1 MDERVERD
9 LTNKVGYA
17 KPPKHT
23 RFTKGRSGNPKGRPT
38 GSKNLATMM
47 IEELTQTVAI
57 VENGKR
63 TKVPKIRA
71 FDKRFNRAMVGD
83 FKALQQIVIMLRSHD
98 RTIRKTTQA
107 SRSTNSPNFISGQFR
122 RTWRIEST
130 HGRTH
135 PSFNYIRSKESR
147 GVATRAAVRISP
159 PRTCSHCAMI
169 PCSVKTN
176 PCSIAR

>member
-1 MDERVERD
+1 MDEHVERD

-47 IEELTQTVAI
+47 IEELTQPVAI

-63 TKVPKIRA
+63 TKIPKIRA
-71 FDKRFNRAMVGD
+71 AVRQALNRAMVGD

-98 RTIRKTTQA
+98 ALKR
-107 SRSTNSPNFISGQFR
+107 
-122 RTWRIEST
+122 
-130 HGRTH
+130 
-135 PSFNYIRSKESR
+135 
-147 GVATRAAVRISP
+147 VATTKPITNHPKDYANL
-159 PRTCSHCAMI
+159 
-169 PCSVKTN
+169 SVKEAAELYQRTL
-176 PCSIAR
+176 SEDWED

>member
-63 TKVPKIRA
+63 TKIPKIRA
-71 FDKRFNRAMVGD
+71 AVRQALNRAMVGD

-98 RTIRKTTQA
+98 ALKR
-107 SRSTNSPNFISGQFR
+107 
-122 RTWRIEST
+122 
-130 HGRTH
+130 
-135 PSFNYIRSKESR
+135 
-147 GVATRAAVRISP
+147 VATTKPITNHPKDYANL
-159 PRTCSHCAMI
+159 
-169 PCSVKTN
+169 SVKEAAELYQRTLSEDWEN
-176 PCSIAR
+176 

>member
-1 MDERVERD
+1 MDERVEGD

-47 IEELTQTVAI
+47 IEELTQPVAI

-63 TKVPKIRA
+63 TKIPKIRA
-71 FDKRFNRAMVGD
+71 AVRQALDRAMVGD

-98 RTIRKTTQA
+98 ALKR
-107 SRSTNSPNFISGQFR
+107 
-122 RTWRIEST
+122 
-130 HGRTH
+130 
-135 PSFNYIRSKESR
+135 
-147 GVATRAAVRISP
+147 VATTKPITNHPKDYANL
-159 PRTCSHCAMI
+159 
-169 PCSVKTN
+169 SVKEAAELYQRTL
-176 PCSIAR
+176 SEDWED

>member
-1 MDERVERD
+1 MDERVEGD

-23 RFTKGRSGNPKGRPT
+23 RFTKGRSGTPKGRPT

-63 TKVPKIRA
+63 TKIPKIRA
-71 FDKRFNRAMVGD
+71 AVRQALNRAMVGD

-98 RTIRKTTQA
+98 ALKR
-107 SRSTNSPNFISGQFR
+107 
-122 RTWRIEST
+122 
-130 HGRTH
+130 
-135 PSFNYIRSKESR
+135 
-147 GVATRAAVRISP
+147 VATVQRQ
-159 PRTCSHCAMI
+159 HL
-169 PCSVKTN
+169 
-176 PCSIAR
+176 

>member
-1 MDERVERD
+1 MEGD

-47 IEELTQTVAI
+47 IEELTQPVAI

-63 TKVPKIRA
+63 TKIPKIRA
-71 FDKRFNRAMVGD
+71 AVRQALNRAMVGD

-98 RTIRKTTQA
+98 ALKR
-107 SRSTNSPNFISGQFR
+107 
-122 RTWRIEST
+122 
-130 HGRTH
+130 
-135 PSFNYIRSKESR
+135 
-147 GVATRAAVRISP
+147 VATTKPITNYPKIYANL
-159 PRTCSHCAMI
+159 
-169 PCSVKTN
+169 SVKEAAELYQRTL
-176 PCSIAR
+176 SEDWED

>member
-38 GSKNLATMM
+38 GPKNLATMM

-63 TKVPKIRA
+63 TKIPKIRA
-71 FDKRFNRAMVGD
+71 AVRQALNRAMAGD

-98 RTIRKTTQA
+98 ALKRVVTTKPITIQPKDYANLSVVEAAELYQ
-107 SRSTNSPNFISGQFR
+107 
-122 RTWRIEST
+122 
-130 HGRTH
+130 
-135 PSFNYIRSKESR
+135 
-147 GVATRAAVRISP
+147 RALSEDWED
-159 PRTCSHCAMI
+159 
-169 PCSVKTN
+169 
-176 PCSIAR
+176 

>member
-1 MDERVERD
+1 MDERVEGD

-47 IEELTQTVAI
+47 IEELTQPVAI

-63 TKVPKIRA
+63 TKIPKIRA
-71 FDKRFNRAMVGD
+71 AVRQALNKAMVGD

-98 RTIRKTTQA
+98 ALKR
-107 SRSTNSPNFISGQFR
+107 
-122 RTWRIEST
+122 
-130 HGRTH
+130 
-135 PSFNYIRSKESR
+135 
-147 GVATRAAVRISP
+147 VATTKPITNHPKDYANL
-159 PRTCSHCAMI
+159 
-169 PCSVKTN
+169 SVKEAAELYQRTL
-176 PCSIAR
+176 SEDWED

>member
-1 MDERVERD
+1 MDELERD

-47 IEELTQTVAI
+47 IEELTKPVPI

-63 TKVPKIRA
+63 TKIPKIRA
-71 FDKRFNRAMVGD
+71 AVRQALNRATVGD

-98 RTIRKTTQA
+98 ALKR
-107 SRSTNSPNFISGQFR
+107 
-122 RTWRIEST
+122 
-130 HGRTH
+130 
-135 PSFNYIRSKESR
+135 
-147 GVATRAAVRISP
+147 VATTKPITNHPKDYANL
-159 PRTCSHCAMI
+159 
-169 PCSVKTN
+169 SVKEAAELYQRTL
-176 PCSIAR
+176 SEDWED

>member
-1 MDERVERD
+1 MNAWKD

-47 IEELTQTVAI
+47 IEELTQPVAI

-63 TKVPKIRA
+63 TKIPKIRA
-71 FDKRFNRAMVGD
+71 AVRQALNRAMVGD

-98 RTIRKTTQA
+98 ALKR
-107 SRSTNSPNFISGQFR
+107 
-122 RTWRIEST
+122 
-130 HGRTH
+130 
-135 PSFNYIRSKESR
+135 
-147 GVATRAAVRISP
+147 VATTKPITNHPKDYANL
-159 PRTCSHCAMI
+159 
-169 PCSVKTN
+169 SVKEAAELYQRTL
-176 PCSIAR
+176 SEDWED

>member
-1 MDERVERD
+1 MDERVEGD

-63 TKVPKIRA
+63 TKIPKIRA
-71 FDKRFNRAMVGD
+71 AVRQALNRAMVGD

-98 RTIRKTTQA
+98 ALKR
-107 SRSTNSPNFISGQFR
+107 
-122 RTWRIEST
+122 
-130 HGRTH
+130 
-135 PSFNYIRSKESR
+135 
-147 GVATRAAVRISP
+147 VATTKPITNHPKDYANL
-159 PRTCSHCAMI
+159 
-169 PCSVKTN
+169 SVKEAAELYQRTL
-176 PCSIAR
+176 SEDWED

>member
-1 MDERVERD
+1 MDELERD

-63 TKVPKIRA
+63 TKIPKIRA
-71 FDKRFNRAMVGD
+71 AVRQALNRAMVGD

-98 RTIRKTTQA
+98 ALKR
-107 SRSTNSPNFISGQFR
+107 
-122 RTWRIEST
+122 
-130 HGRTH
+130 
-135 PSFNYIRSKESR
+135 
-147 GVATRAAVRISP
+147 VATTKPITNHPKDYANLSVTEAAELYQ
-159 PRTCSHCAMI
+159 RTLSEDWED
-169 PCSVKTN
+169 
-176 PCSIAR
+176 

>member
-47 IEELTQTVAI
+47 IEELTQPVAI

-63 TKVPKIRA
+63 TKIPKIRA
-71 FDKRFNRAMVGD
+71 AVRQALNRAMVGD
-83 FKALQQIVIMLRSHD
+83 FKALQQIVIMVRSHD
-98 RTIRKTTQA
+98 ALKR
-107 SRSTNSPNFISGQFR
+107 
-122 RTWRIEST
+122 
-130 HGRTH
+130 
-135 PSFNYIRSKESR
+135 
-147 GVATRAAVRISP
+147 VATTKP
-159 PRTCSHCAMI
+159 I
-169 PCSVKTN
+169 PYYPKDYANLSVKEAAELYQRTL
-176 PCSIAR
+176 SEDWED

>member
-1 MDERVERD
+1 MDELERD

-63 TKVPKIRA
+63 TKIPKIRA
-71 FDKRFNRAMVGD
+71 AVRQALDRAMVGD

-98 RTIRKTTQA
+98 ALKR
-107 SRSTNSPNFISGQFR
+107 
-122 RTWRIEST
+122 
-130 HGRTH
+130 
-135 PSFNYIRSKESR
+135 
-147 GVATRAAVRISP
+147 VATTKPITNHPKDYANL
-159 PRTCSHCAMI
+159 
-169 PCSVKTN
+169 SVKEAAELYQRTL
-176 PCSIAR
+176 SEDWED

>member
-1 MDERVERD
+1 MDERVEGD

-38 GSKNLATMM
+38 GSKNFATMM

-63 TKVPKIRA
+63 TKIPKIRA
-71 FDKRFNRAMVGD
+71 AVRQALNRAMVGD

-98 RTIRKTTQA
+98 ALKR
-107 SRSTNSPNFISGQFR
+107 
-122 RTWRIEST
+122 
-130 HGRTH
+130 
-135 PSFNYIRSKESR
+135 
-147 GVATRAAVRISP
+147 VATTKP
-159 PRTCSHCAMI
+159 I
-169 PCSVKTN
+169 PNHPKDYTNLSVKEAMELYQRTL
-176 PCSIAR
+176 REDWED

>member
-23 RFTKGRSGNPKGRPT
+23 RFTKGRSGNPMGRPT

-71 FDKRFNRAMVGD
+71 AVRQALNRAMAGD
-83 FKALQQIVIMLRSHD
+83 FKALQQIVTMLRSHD
-98 RTIRKTTQA
+98 ALKRVAITKPTTNHPKDYTSLELQELAKLYERTLRED
-107 SRSTNSPNFISGQFR
+107 
-122 RTWRIEST
+122 WED
-130 HGRTH
+130 
-135 PSFNYIRSKESR
+135 
-147 GVATRAAVRISP
+147 
-159 PRTCSHCAMI
+159 
-169 PCSVKTN
+169 
-176 PCSIAR
+176 

>member
-47 IEELTQTVAI
+47 IEELTQPVPI

-63 TKVPKIRA
+63 TKIPKIRA
-71 FDKRFNRAMVGD
+71 AVRQAVNRAMVGD

-98 RTIRKTTQA
+98 ALKR
-107 SRSTNSPNFISGQFR
+107 
-122 RTWRIEST
+122 
-130 HGRTH
+130 
-135 PSFNYIRSKESR
+135 
-147 GVATRAAVRISP
+147 VATTKPITNYPKDYANL
-159 PRTCSHCAMI
+159 
-169 PCSVKTN
+169 SVKEAAELYQRTL
-176 PCSIAR
+176 SEDWED

>member
-23 RFTKGRSGNPKGRPT
+23 RFTKGHSGNPKGRPT

-47 IEELTQTVAI
+47 IEELTQPVAI

-63 TKVPKIRA
+63 TKIPKIRA
-71 FDKRFNRAMVGD
+71 AVRQALNRAMVGD

-98 RTIRKTTQA
+98 ALKR
-107 SRSTNSPNFISGQFR
+107 
-122 RTWRIEST
+122 
-130 HGRTH
+130 
-135 PSFNYIRSKESR
+135 
-147 GVATRAAVRISP
+147 VATTKPITNYPKIHANL
-159 PRTCSHCAMI
+159 
-169 PCSVKTN
+169 SVKEAAELYQRTL
-176 PCSIAR
+176 SEDWED

>member
-47 IEELTQTVAI
+47 IEELTQPVAI

-63 TKVPKIRA
+63 TKIPKIRA
-71 FDKRFNRAMVGD
+71 AVRQALKRAMVGD

-98 RTIRKTTQA
+98 ALKR
-107 SRSTNSPNFISGQFR
+107 
-122 RTWRIEST
+122 
-130 HGRTH
+130 
-135 PSFNYIRSKESR
+135 
-147 GVATRAAVRISP
+147 VATTKP
-159 PRTCSHCAMI
+159 I
-169 PCSVKTN
+169 PYHPKDYTSLELQELAKLYQRSLTEDLED
-176 PCSIAR
+176 

>member
-1 MDERVERD
+1 MDERVEGD

-47 IEELTQTVAI
+47 IEELTQPVAI

-63 TKVPKIRA
+63 TKIPKIRA
-71 FDKRFNRAMVGD
+71 AVRQALNRAMVGD

-98 RTIRKTTQA
+98 ALKR
-107 SRSTNSPNFISGQFR
+107 
-122 RTWRIEST
+122 
-130 HGRTH
+130 
-135 PSFNYIRSKESR
+135 
-147 GVATRAAVRISP
+147 VATTKPITNHPKDYANL
-159 PRTCSHCAMI
+159 
-169 PCSVKTN
+169 SVKEAAELYQRTL
-176 PCSIAR
+176 SKDWED

>member
-47 IEELTQTVAI
+47 IEELTQPVPI

-63 TKVPKIRA
+63 TKIPKIRA
-71 FDKRFNRAMVGD
+71 AVRQALNRAMVGD

-98 RTIRKTTQA
+98 ALKR
-107 SRSTNSPNFISGQFR
+107 
-122 RTWRIEST
+122 
-130 HGRTH
+130 
-135 PSFNYIRSKESR
+135 
-147 GVATRAAVRISP
+147 VATTKPITNYPKGYANL
-159 PRTCSHCAMI
+159 
-169 PCSVKTN
+169 SVKEAAELYQRTL
-176 PCSIAR
+176 SEDGED